1 MPRLPAYSIIYN
13 WDGAPHGYS
22 EVPQTLEDFLDKTYA
37 PLTDTQVGA
46 LFWCIGEHAT
56 RWPTKDLEVVGD
68 VHGRRYES
76 AHNYTHTEN
85 IRRML
90 GRGEDPQKA
99 LIDRGRELGIAV
111 YASVRMND
119 NHFNGAQI
127 EDLANLHHSELTQ
140 LRIEHPDW
148 LLGERTSEW
157 FALSWDMSV
166 PEVREHRLAHIREVC
181 TRYDWDGVE
190 LDWQRHAFHLP
201 DDQAHRLR
209 YTLTD
214 LQRAVREITNEIARE
229 RGQPFYL
236 AARVSGSLERCRQ
249 IGYDIPR
256 WIEEDLV
263 DILIPAANAG
273 TDPSIDVA
281 SYIDLCK
288 GTDIAIYP
296 GFDSGLPGTPVGPE
310 DDDTKDRMRIRAI
323 ASRYHKAGANGIYVF
338 NWHADAKVRREL
350 LTSIGTVQTLHG
362 KDKIYAATHRFIHE
376 EGNWRGAYRGDRL
389 LGEVPV
395 PLRRTLT
402 GDGPTV
408 ILDVADE
415 NASTFMLRVR
425 LEEWV
430 RGDDVAVLW
439 DGERLT
445 DSEVNYCRLGDP
457 HRISDVSQ
465 AVWLRFELSECAPGS
480 HEVKVALV
488 ERHPQLACD
497 LILTDVELV
506 VLYE

>member
-1 MPRLPAYSIIYN
+1 MPRPPAYGIIYN

-22 EVPQTLEDFLDKTYA
+22 EVPQSLEDLLDKTYA
-37 PLTDTQVGA
+37 SLIDTQVGA

-56 RWPTKDLEVVGD
+56 RWPTDELELVGD
-68 VHGRRYES
+68 VHGRRYEN

-90 GRGEDPQKA
+90 ERGEDPQQG

-119 NHFNGAQI
+119 NHFDGAQI

-166 PEVREHRLAHIREVC
+166 PEVREYRLAHVREVC
-181 TRYDWDGVE
+181 TRFDWDGVE

-201 DDQAHRLR
+201 DDQAWRLR
-209 YTLTD
+209 YSLTD
-214 LQRAVREITNEIARE
+214 LQRAVREMTQEIARE
-229 RGQPFYL
+229 RGRPFYL
-236 AARVSGSLERCRQ
+236 AARISGSLERCRQ

-256 WIEEDLV
+256 WIEEGLV

-281 SYIDLCK
+281 CYIDLCK
-288 GTDIAIYP
+288 GKDIVVYP
-296 GFDSGLPGTPVGPE
+296 GLDSGLPGTPVGPE
-310 DDDTKDRMRIRAI
+310 EDATKDRMRVRAI
-323 ASRYHKAGANGIYVF
+323 ASRYHKEGADGIYVF
-338 NWHADAKVRREL
+338 NWHADAEVRRDL
-350 LTSIGTVQTLHG
+350 LTSIGAPQTLYG
-362 KDKIYAATHRFIHE
+362 KDKIYAATHRFILK

-389 LGEVPV
+389 LGDVPV

-408 ILDVADE
+408 VLDVADE
-415 NASTFMLRVR
+415 NTSTFVLRIR

-430 RGDDVAVLW
+430 RGDDVAVWW

-445 DSEVNYCRLGDP
+445 NPEVSYCRRDDR
-457 HRISDVSQ
+457 HRISDVSS
-465 AVWLRFELSECAPGS
+465 AVWLRFGLSECATGS
-480 HEVKVALV
+480 HEVKVVLV
-488 ERHPQLACD
+488 ERHPQLVCD
-497 LILTDVELV
+497 LVLTDVELV
-506 VLYE
+506 VLYN